1 MDKTVNITYLPKH
14 ELIHL
19 NKKAIKYRFNRTLK
33 PKSLENLPE
42 DNKSPVHFS
51 VPVDDARIIRAMIE
65 IKENVKGTLDILIDD
80 FTSLP
85 QIKIPNPNS

>member
-1 MDKTVNITYLPKH
+1 MDKMLDITYLPKH

-42 DNKSPVHFS
+42 DNKSPVHFLFPS
-51 VPVDDARIIRAMIE
+51 HDRRHR
-65 IKENVKGTLDILIDD
+65 K
-80 FTSLP
+80 
-85 QIKIPNPNS
+85 